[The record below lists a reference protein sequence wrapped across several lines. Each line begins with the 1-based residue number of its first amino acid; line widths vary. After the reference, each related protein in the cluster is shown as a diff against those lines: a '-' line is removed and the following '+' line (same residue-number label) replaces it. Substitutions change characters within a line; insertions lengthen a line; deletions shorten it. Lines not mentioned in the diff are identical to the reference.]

1 MPKDNRPLLGAHMS
15 ISGGIH
21 QSLFRGKAA
30 GCTVIQLFTRNPNQ
44 WVSKAI
50 SEWEIERFLNAVAE
64 TEIQPVASHN
74 SYLINLA
81 SPHSD
86 LRKKSVRALVDEI
99 DRTGALRIPYLVI
112 HPGAHM
118 GEGIAR
124 GLGYIIDSLNRAL
137 DASYQAGVTVLLENT
152 AGQGTHLGHRFE
164 HLAEVMNGVESPVR
178 LGICLDTAHTFAAG
192 YAMGEAQD
200 YRKTMQAFDAV
211 IGLDHLKLIHVN
223 DSKTPFASKVDRHE
237 HIGKGFIGD
246 ETFSF
251 FLKDASLKTR
261 PFILE
266 TPKGE
271 KGEATMRDKEN
282 LNTLRRLRES

>member
-1 MPKDNRPLLGAHMS
+1 MKLLLGAHMS
-15 ISGGIH
+15 IAGGVE
-21 QSLFRGKAA
+21 LAFERGEEA
-30 GCTVIQLFTRNPNQ
+30 GCTAMQIFTANASRWRGKPIS
-44 WVSKAI
+44 SK
-50 SEWEIERFLNAVAE
+50 SAE
-64 TEIQPVASHN
+64 KFRKRWQESPIGPVFSHD

-81 SPHSD
+81 SQD
-86 LRKKSVRALVDEI
+86 ERLWQKSKQALLEEMQ
-99 DRTGALRIPYLVI
+99 RCSMLGIPAVVM
-112 HPGAHM
+112 HPGAHLGA
-118 GEGIAR
+118 GENT
-124 GLGYIIDSLNRAL
+124 GLERIRAAF
-137 DASYQAGVTVLLENT
+137 DTLLACAPRDVMILVENT

-192 YAMGEAQD
+192 YAIGEAQD

-251 FLKDASLKTR
+251 FLKDASLKAR